1 MLYSL
6 SGGDAIDEAAALT
19 RTAMAGIGRHPWLF
33 MAEAINLPESADRS
47 VVVARFE
54 ELSARSRTEYVQ
66 PSVLC
71 LLAACVG
78 RPEESADWLRR
89 AVQIHDS
96 LILALIAQFRDLRP
110 VLRRP
115 EIQALLREIDWMV
128 PNTR

>member
-1 MLYSL
+1 
-6 SGGDAIDEAAALT
+6 
-19 RTAMAGIGRHPWLF
+19 
-33 MAEAINLPESADRS
+33 